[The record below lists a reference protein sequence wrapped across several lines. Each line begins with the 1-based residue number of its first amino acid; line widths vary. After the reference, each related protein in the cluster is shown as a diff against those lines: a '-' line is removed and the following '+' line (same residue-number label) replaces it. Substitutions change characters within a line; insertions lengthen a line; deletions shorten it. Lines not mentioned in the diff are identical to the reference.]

1 MSRDRLWIRR
11 LHVGDEEYVHG
22 HVFVCVTAYH
32 ADWLMR
38 RLAPLLFWDDDAVAS
53 GEQRNTP
60 VEPAQISRSARRNA
74 QTNTTS
80 NGFPT
85 HSFQRLQADP
95 ANLVLNSVSLSGEG
109 EAASPSPPRP
119 PTGSAVP
126 PDCSAVSPRQ
136 DVSITVTG

>member
-80 NGFPT
+80 NGSRRT
-85 HSFQRLQADP
+85 ASRVQADP
-95 ANLVLNSVSLSGEG
+95 ANLVLQLGQLVREG
-109 EAASPSPPRP
+109 GRITIATEATNRRVCLQS
-119 PTGSAVP
+119 SA
-126 PDCSAVSPRQ
+126 
-136 DVSITVTG
+136 